1 MAENPENEINI
12 EPTPAIEAV
21 ADAKVAEIIAEA
33 APAAP
38 ATPAA
43 APAAD
48 TRAPR
53 AGDRGGRGGRTGG
66 RPGGRPGNRGPREAR
81 KTEYDQKM
89 INIRRVARVV
99 SGGRRF
105 SFSVAII
112 IGNKKGKVGVGL
124 GKAGD
129 TSLAIDKAVRNAKK
143 NMVTIPLTKDS
154 SIAYDVE
161 AKYNASRIS
170 LIPASGR
177 GLVAGSSA
185 RIVLE
190 LAGVTNIIAKMH
202 SGSKNGLNN
211 ARATV
216 KALQQIKAN

>member
-1 MAENPENEINI
+1 MQESTEKDIIN
-12 EPTPAIEAV
+12 TAPATQ
-21 ADAKVAEIIAEA
+21 A

-38 ATPAA
+38 ST
-43 APAAD
+43 
-48 TRAPR
+48 TRERGPR
-53 AGDRGGRGGRTGG
+53 GERGRGGRGGR
-66 RPGGRPGNRGPREAR
+66 PGQGRGPREAR
-81 KTEYDQKM
+81 KSEFDQKM

-105 SFSVAII
+105 SFSVAVI

-143 NMVTIPLTKDS
+143 NMITVSLTKDA
-154 SIAYDVE
+154 SIAHDVS
-161 AKYNASRIS
+161 AKYNASNVT
-170 LIPASGR
+170 LIPAAGR

-185 RIVLE
+185 RLVLE
-190 LAGVTNIIAKMH
+190 LAGVSNVIAKMH

-216 KALQQIKAN
+216 EALKSLKA